1 MKTMFRMNRCA
12 AIVMLIILCSKY
24 NGYTQQNADTVLS
37 LKQCVDIAI
46 ANNIQVKQTELQ
58 MQTDY
63 LTFKQARDNR
73 LPELSAN
80 ANHGINQGRSI
91 DPFTNSYIN
100 QNVGYGNYSLSAG
113 LNLFNGGLI
122 KNSIKQNR
130 FGFEA
135 SRMDLQQEKEDVTI
149 NIILAYLQILN
160 NEDLLQQSKNQF
172 ALTQKQVERLEVLN
186 KEGSIIPA
194 QLYELKGQLASDE
207 LAIVNNQNSLDAAT
221 LALCQLMNIPYKK
234 IWVEKI
240 SSEENVKLPESDP
253 ALIYSSA
260 LAQFPSVKAAAL
272 RRQSG
277 EAAIKVAKG
286 EFYPLIGVGGGLN
299 TNYSSAASND
309 IFINT
314 VQEPSGDYV
323 DFGGTKIPVITTR
336 PNFNSQKIKYSDQ
349 FRNNYSTSV
358 NLFIRIPLL
367 NYNQAKNRVAL
378 ARAQYK
384 NAAFLEQT
392 SRTQLSQNIEQA
404 NFNMSAAY
412 KKYSVLQRQV
422 TDFEE
427 AFKIAEVRFNAGASN
442 QVEYLIAKNNVDNSK
457 INLII
462 ARYDYILRTKILDYY
477 QGKLVL

>member
-1 MKTMFRMNRCA
+1 MKTMIRIKRCA
-12 AIVMLIILCSKY
+12 EVVVLIILFTNC
-24 NGYTQQNADTVLS
+24 NGYTQQNADSILS

-63 LTFKQARDNR
+63 LTLKQAKDNR
-73 LPELSAN
+73 LPEVSAN

-100 QNVGYGNYSLSAG
+100 QNVGYGNYSLSGG
-113 LNLFNGGLI
+113 LNLFNGGVI

-130 FGFEA
+130 FGYEA
-135 SRMDLQQEKEDVTI
+135 SRMDLQQEKENVTL

-172 ALTQKQVERLEVLN
+172 TLTQKQVERLEVLN
-186 KEGSIIPA
+186 KEGSIIPS

-234 IWVEKI
+234 IRVEKI
-240 SSEENVKLPESDP
+240 SSEENAKSPESNPDI
-253 ALIYSSA
+253 IYSSA
-260 LAQFPSVKAAAL
+260 VTQFPSVKAATL

-286 EFYPLIGVGGGLN
+286 EFYPLFGVGGGLN
-299 TNYSSAASND
+299 TNYSSAARTD
-309 IFINT
+309 IFLNT
-314 VQEPSGDYV
+314 VQESSGDYV
-323 DFGGTKIPVITTR
+323 DFGGTKIPVITNR
-336 PNFNSQKIKYSDQ
+336 ANFNSQKIKYSDQ

-358 NLFIRIPLL
+358 NLFLRIPLL
-367 NYNQAKNRVAL
+367 NYNQARNRVAL

-384 NAAFLEQT
+384 NAEFLEQT
-392 SRTQLSQNIEQA
+392 ARTELSQNIEQA
-404 NFNMSAAY
+404 NFNMTAAY
-412 KKYSVLQRQV
+412 KKYTVLQRQV
-422 TDFEE
+422 TDFEA

-442 QVEYLIAKNNVDNSK
+442 QVEYLIAKNNVDNAK

-477 QGKLVL
+477 QGRLVL